1 MLRYEKRLWLPLDT
15 ICKIEL
21 NVRLIEWWNFET
33 LNGVTTATY
42 DDWAIGALA
51 GYEALTDEQ
60 KAVKTLE

>member
-1 MLRYEKRLWLPLDT
+1 MLRYEKALWLPIDT

-21 NVRLIEWWNFET
+21 DVRLMEWWNFET
-33 LNGVTTATY
+33 LNGATTETY

-51 GYEALTDEQ
+51 GYEAQTDEQ

>member
-1 MLRYEKRLWLPLDT
+1 M
-15 ICKIEL
+15 
-21 NVRLIEWWNFET
+21 EWWNFEK